1 MNVER
6 TLRVKG
12 ISIMSGHNSGPVCS
26 SSERVR
32 QLEDLQFFLGEGPC
46 HDAHATDATITEPDI
61 VNMTNSRWPSY
72 TPLDIE
78 LGACAVFA
86 FPLHVGVETVGLRR
100 QSRPGCHN
108 HCSPGI

>member
-6 TLRVKG
+6 TRCVTG

-46 HDAHATDATITEPDI
+46 HDAHVTDATITEPGI
-61 VNMTNSRWPSY
+61 VN
-72 TPLDIE
+72 
-78 LGACAVFA
+78 
-86 FPLHVGVETVGLRR
+86 
-100 QSRPGCHN
+100 
-108 HCSPGI
+108 